1 MSTLSSLGTQIR
13 QARKHLGQS
22 AADLGAAAGLHRN
35 TVQALETGKA
45 NVELATL
52 LALCDQLDLDLA
64 LVPRRIAAA
73 AAADD
78 ALEPTAL
85 QRRLAALAPAAM
97 ASASESTSASA
108 SARGRAAAR

>member
-1 MSTLSSLGTQIR
+1 MSTLASLGNQIR
-13 QARKHLGQS
+13 VARKALGRS

-52 LALCDQLDLDLA
+52 LALCDQLGLDLA
-64 LVPRRIAAA
+64 LVPRSIAAA
-73 AAADD
+73 AAADG

-85 QRRLAALAPAAM
+85 QRRLAALVPTAAR
-97 ASASESTSASA
+97 
-108 SARGRAAAR
+108 RGRKTAVGAGRRP

>member
-1 MSTLSSLGTQIR
+1 MTTLASLGTQIR
-13 QARKHLGQS
+13 QARKALGHS
-22 AADLGAAAGLHRN
+22 AADLGASAGLHRN

-64 LVPRRIAAA
+64 LVPRRIAAT
-73 AAADD
+73 AAADN

-85 QRRLAALAPAAM
+85 QRRLAALTPATTVP
-97 ASASESTSASA
+97 ASTRGKG
-108 SARGRAAAR
+108 ARR